1 MDKKEKEKRDK
12 SYLEKF
18 LADVE
23 KLKRERDEKR
33 NRNKEHDCSTRESN

>member
-1 MDKKEKEKRDK
+1 MDKKELDK

-33 NRNKEHDCSTRESN
+33 NRNKEYDCDSRESN